1 MNSERTQD
9 HGIFW
14 AAMRQRDL
22 LVGFAIFVAANVL
35 LLGIVV
41 LGQGTLGHDGSHDAK
56 VAFAVIAVALNLLIW
71 LWNDAG
77 IKDVA
82 ASNKDL
88 EDDDRQ
94 LAIVQEFLKAPWA
107 FYRAIVLI
115 VTVLVAGSLVY
126 AVFW

>member
-1 MNSERTQD
+1 MMTERTED

-14 AAMRQRDL
+14 SAMRQRDIL
-22 LVGFAIFVAANVL
+22 AGLCIFVAANVL

-56 VAFAVIAVALNLLIW
+56 VAFAIIAVALNLLMW
-71 LWNDAG
+71 LWNDSS

-82 ASNKDL
+82 ASNKDVA
-88 EDDDRQ
+88 DDDRQ
-94 LAIVQEFLKAPWA
+94 LAIVQEFQKAPWN

-115 VTVLVAGSLVY
+115 ITLLVAGSLVY